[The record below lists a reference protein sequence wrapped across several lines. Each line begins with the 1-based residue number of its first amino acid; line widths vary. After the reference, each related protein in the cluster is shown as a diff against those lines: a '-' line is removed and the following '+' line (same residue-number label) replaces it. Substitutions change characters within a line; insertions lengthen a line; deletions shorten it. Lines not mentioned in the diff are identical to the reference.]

1 MKNLSGRI
9 LPAFMLLSSILLLYI
24 GVPRFL
30 AELMLVP
37 GTPIYERLNL
47 GEQVT
52 DEELDV
58 LQDSREQAVSFVDH
72 PKAYNQLGYVF
83 LVRTQRASSGHERI
97 AFANQAIEALN
108 TSISLAPVNT
118 FAWARLATAYML
130 VGPEHNPKAVEA
142 WRTSVALAR
151 FEPFLFLTR
160 NHIGISL
167 YQELDEEGRAI
178 LKEQVNLTYDWN
190 RGQLRTYARQNELVP
205 WIAFLLHEHPEKA
218 EWVSGK

>member
-37 GTPIYERLNL
+37 GTPIYERINL
-47 GEQVT
+47 GEQIS
-52 DEELDV
+52 DDDLNV
-58 LQDSREQAVSFVDH
+58 LQESREQAVSFVDH
-72 PKAYNQLGYVF
+72 PKAYHQLGVVF
-83 LVRTQRASSGHERI
+83 ILRAHRASTEAQRI
-97 AFANQAIEALN
+97 VEAKLAIKHIK
-108 TSISLAPVNT
+108 TSLELAPVNT

-130 VGPEHNPKAVEA
+130 VGPEHNEKAVEA

-151 FEPFLFLTR
+151 FEPFLFPTR

-167 YQELDEEGRAI
+167 YGDLSDEDRAT
-178 LKEQVNLTYDWN
+178 LREQINLTYNWN
-190 RGQLRTYARQNELVP
+190 RGQLRSYAQEHGLVA
-205 WIAFLLHEHPEKA
+205 WVAFLLFEHPEKA
-218 EWVSGK
+218 AWISAN